1 MVDIVDSDRDPDRW
15 WYRMVVE
22 LMERLHPDNL
32 GELPDGIRDD
42 MLAIWRSERD
52 RVVREFEAMLLGQIR
67 DEVVVSLIKRLRER

>member
-1 MVDIVDSDRDPDRW
+1 VVDVVDSDRW

-22 LMERLHPDNL
+22 LMERLHPDNF

-52 RVVREFEAMLLGQIR
+52 RVIREFGAMLLGQIR

>member
-1 MVDIVDSDRDPDRW
+1 
-15 WYRMVVE
+15 MVVE

-52 RVVREFEAMLLGQIR
+52 RVVRGFEGMLMGKIR

>member
-1 MVDIVDSDRDPDRW
+1 MVDTVDSDQW

-32 GELPDGIRDD
+32 GELPDGLRDD
-42 MLAIWRSERD
+42 MLTIWRSERD
-52 RVVREFEAMLLGQIR
+52 RVVKELEAMLVGHMR

>member
-1 MVDIVDSDRDPDRW
+1 MVDAVDSDRW

-22 LMERLHPDNL
+22 LMERLHPDNF

-52 RVVREFEAMLLGQIR
+52 RIVREFEAMLLGQIR

>member
-1 MVDIVDSDRDPDRW
+1 MVDMVDSDRW

-22 LMERLHPDNL
+22 LMEGLHPDNF

>member
-1 MVDIVDSDRDPDRW
+1 MVDAVDSDRW

-22 LMERLHPDNL
+22 LMERLHPDNF
-32 GELPDGIRDD
+32 GELPDGVRDD
-42 MLAIWRSERD
+42 MLVIWRSERD